1 MLRVVDLQEHRG
13 SINDCRILIVV
24 VTMIDVEIIVL
35 VHRETKNVIMVVMII
50 ITVEVFAMV
59 VMVII
64 TVEVFVML
72 VMIITVEVVVVVTM
86 ATQLKLAQQR
96 QDVVT
101 PLAVILLVVVD
112 FTDLVVKKVV
122 LLVFEVLNEVQ

>member
-59 VMVII
+59 VMIII